1 MTNLV
6 RYNPTDVNDL
16 MRLGAVLAKSGM
28 FADARQE
35 AQAVVKIL
43 AGAEMGFGAI
53 SAMTGIH
60 VIQGR
65 VTVGANLMAAA
76 VKKSGKYDYR
86 VLEMTEQ
93 VCTIE
98 FFQVSFSTRQ
108 LESLGKSTFTAA
120 DAKKAQ
126 TKNMDRYARNML
138 FARAM
143 SNGVRWYCP
152 DALGGAPVYTPEE
165 MGADT
170 DEEGNVIQAAAV
182 EVETPVVTDGRY
194 PVEPAGRITKTQMAT
209 IRELSKARWG
219 EDYKDEGVAYV
230 MRVYGCA
237 LADLSDHEA
246 ERMIADLKSKTEAVP
261 A

>member
-1 MTNLV
+1 MSEIV
-6 RYNPTDVNDL
+6 RYNGVDDV
-16 MRLGAVLAKSGM
+16 MRLGDVLARSGM
-28 FADARQE
+28 FADARQG

-43 AGAEMGFGAI
+43 AGREMGFGEIA
-53 SAMTGIH
+53 AMTGIH
-60 VIQGR
+60 VINGR
-65 VTVGANLMAAA
+65 VSVGANLMASA

-86 VLEMTEQ
+86 VLEMSEQ
-93 VCTIE
+93 TCSIE
-98 FFQVSFSTRQ
+98 FFQKEAGKW
-108 LESLGKSTFTAA
+108 ESLGKSAFTAA
-120 DAKKAQ
+120 DAKKAG
-126 TKNMDRYARNML
+126 TKNMDKYARNML

-182 EVETPVVTDGRY
+182 EVAAPEPVGERY

-261 A
+261 T

>member
-1 MTNLV
+1 MSEIV
-6 RYNPTDVNDL
+6 RYNGVDDV
-16 MRLGAVLAKSGM
+16 MRLGDVLARSGM
-28 FADARQE
+28 FADARQG

-43 AGAEMGFGAI
+43 AGREMGFGEIA
-53 SAMTGIH
+53 AMTGIH
-60 VIQGR
+60 VINGR
-65 VTVGANLMAAA
+65 VSVGANLMASA

-86 VLEMTEQ
+86 VLEMSEQ
-93 VCTIE
+93 TCSIE
-98 FFQVSFSTRQ
+98 FFQKEAGKW
-108 LESLGKSTFTAA
+108 ESLGKSAFTAA
-120 DAKKAQ
+120 DAKKAG
-126 TKNMDRYARNML
+126 TKNMDKYARNML

-182 EVETPVVTDGRY
+182 EVAAPEPVGERY

>member
-1 MTNLV
+1 VSEIV
-6 RYNPTDVNDL
+6 RYNGVDDV
-16 MRLGAVLAKSGM
+16 MRLGDVLARSGM
-28 FADARQE
+28 FADARQG

-43 AGAEMGFGAI
+43 AGREMGFGEIA
-53 SAMTGIH
+53 AMTGIH
-60 VIQGR
+60 VINGR
-65 VTVGANLMAAA
+65 VSVGANLMASA

-86 VLEMTEQ
+86 VLEMSEQ
-93 VCTIE
+93 TCSIE
-98 FFQVSFSTRQ
+98 FFQKEAGKW
-108 LESLGKSTFTAA
+108 ESLGKSAFTAA
-120 DAKKAQ
+120 DAKKAG
-126 TKNMDRYARNML
+126 TKNMDKYARNML

-182 EVETPVVTDGRY
+182 EVAAPEPVGERY

-246 ERMIADLKSKTEAVP
+246 ERMIADLKSKTEVP

>member
-1 MTNLV
+1 MSEIV
-6 RYNPTDVNDL
+6 RYNGVDDV
-16 MRLGAVLAKSGM
+16 MRLGDVLARSGM
-28 FADARQE
+28 FADARQG

-43 AGAEMGFGAI
+43 AGREMGFGEIA
-53 SAMTGIH
+53 AMTGIH
-60 VIQGR
+60 VINGR
-65 VTVGANLMAAA
+65 VSVGANLMASA

-86 VLEMTEQ
+86 VLEMSEQ
-93 VCTIE
+93 TCSIE
-98 FFQVSFSTRQ
+98 FFQKEAGKW
-108 LESLGKSTFTAA
+108 ESLGKSAFTAA
-120 DAKKAQ
+120 DAKKAG
-126 TKNMDRYARNML
+126 TKNMDKYARNML

-182 EVETPVVTDGRY
+182 EVAAPEPVGERY

-246 ERMIADLKSKTEAVP
+246 ERMIADLKSKTEVP

>member
-1 MTNLV
+1 VSEIV
-6 RYNPTDVNDL
+6 RYNGVDDV
-16 MRLGAVLAKSGM
+16 MRLGDVLARSGM
-28 FADARQE
+28 FADARQG

-43 AGAEMGFGAI
+43 AGREMGFGEIA
-53 SAMTGIH
+53 AMTGIH
-60 VIQGR
+60 VINGR
-65 VTVGANLMAAA
+65 VSVGANLMASA

-86 VLEMTEQ
+86 VLEMSEQ
-93 VCTIE
+93 TCSIE
-98 FFQVSFSTRQ
+98 FFQKEAGKW
-108 LESLGKSTFTAA
+108 ESLGKSAFTAA
-120 DAKKAQ
+120 DAKKAG
-126 TKNMDRYARNML
+126 TKNMDKYARNML

-182 EVETPVVTDGRY
+182 EVAAPEPVGERY

>member
-1 MTNLV
+1 MSEIV
-6 RYNPTDVNDL
+6 RYNGVDDV
-16 MRLGAVLAKSGM
+16 MRLGDVLARSGM
-28 FADARQE
+28 FADARQG
-35 AQAVVKIL
+35 AQAVTKIL

-53 SAMTGIH
+53 AAMTGIH
-60 VIQGR
+60 VINGR
-65 VTVGANLMAAA
+65 VSVGANLMASA

-86 VLEMTEQ
+86 VLEMSEQ
-93 VCTIE
+93 VCSIE
-98 FFQVSFSTRQ
+98 FFQKEAGKW
-108 LESLGKSTFTAA
+108 ESLGKSAFTAA
-120 DAKKAQ
+120 DAKKAG
-126 TKNMDRYARNML
+126 TKNMDKYARNML

-230 MRVYGCA
+230 ARVYGCA

-246 ERMIADLKSKTEAVP
+246 ELMIADLKQRTEVP